1 MLRNRLL
8 IICSLVAIHGL
19 NGHAF
24 HTWTHRKSEVM
35 WLRDLLPELVPNIR
49 IMTYGYNA
57 RFLNFAAQQDL
68 RNVTM
73 KLLTELVDLR
83 QSEQVLI
90 GISLKAGA
98 DDDGFRKNVV
108 LLSLSAT
115 VLEVL
120 WLKRH

>member
-1 MLRNRLL
+1 
-8 IICSLVAIHGL
+8 
-19 NGHAF
+19 
-24 HTWTHRKSEVM
+24 M